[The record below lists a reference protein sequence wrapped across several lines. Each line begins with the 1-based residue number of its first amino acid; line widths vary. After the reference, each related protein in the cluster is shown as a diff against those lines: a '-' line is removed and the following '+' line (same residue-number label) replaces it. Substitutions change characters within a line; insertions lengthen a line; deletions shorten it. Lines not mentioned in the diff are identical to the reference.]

1 MSAKQHSTYCERM
14 AKTPQSTGIYCRLSY
29 LDDGTEE
36 RVDRQEADCRQLGDR
51 LAWPISEKH
60 IFKDPGRSAWQ
71 RNRKRP
77 GWDAMLRAIEAGE
90 IDSVIVYHG
99 DRLLRQPHDLEK
111 LISIADSKGIRI
123 ASVTGTRNLDSPD
136 DRYILRI
143 EAAGFCRA
151 SDDSSRR
158 IRRASD
164 ARAAKG
170 LPRPG
175 GTRAFGFERDNT
187 TIRREEAEVIETAA
201 ERLLAGQTMYSVV
214 RWANTVS
221 TTSTGRRWR
230 VNVFKDMITRPRIAG
245 LIERDG
251 VLVEAVWKPI
261 LPRETWEDVR
271 SLLAERG
278 KANGLYSPPV
288 GESAVRYLLS
298 GIARC
303 GTSGCGSAMLV
314 QVGTHKGGA
323 KRRTYLCSSTGC
335 EYRVGRSVEPLDAY
349 VVGRVLHVLN
359 DPDFIAGLYADG
371 GGTGVAAEISALERR
386 KAETKEQLENLADYP
401 EIDAAMVAKSL
412 ASFDRRI
419 TELRAQRAATAR
431 QRLLARMAGMTREQ
445 WEAEPLDV
453 QRATVAAL
461 FKVTVLRARRKGS
474 GFDPESVDLVPVE
487 D

>member
-1 MSAKQHSTYCERM
+1 MP
-14 AKTPQSTGIYCRLSY
+14 KTPQSTGIYCRLSY

-36 RVDRQEADCRQLGDR
+36 RVDRQESDCRQLSER
-51 LAWPISEKH
+51 LAWPISEQH

-77 GWDAMLRAIEAGE
+77 GWDALLKAIENGE

-99 DRLLRQPHDLEK
+99 DRLLRQPHDLET

-158 IRRASD
+158 IRRASE
-164 ARAAKG
+164 ARAVAG

-175 GTRAFGFERDNT
+175 GTRAFGFERDNLT
-187 TIRREEAEVIETAA
+187 VRPAEAEVIEEAA
-201 ERLLAGQTMYSVV
+201 DRLLAGQTMYSVV
-214 RWANTVS
+214 KWANEVS
-221 TTSTGRRWR
+221 TTSTGKRWR
-230 VNVFKDMITRPRIAG
+230 VNVFKDMIRRPRIGG
-245 LIERDG
+245 LLERDG
-251 VLVEAVWKPI
+251 VLCEATWEPV
-261 LPRETWEDVR
+261 LSRETWEDVR

-278 KANGLYSPPV
+278 EAKGLYVPPV

-303 GTSGCGSAMLV
+303 GTCRAAMMV
-314 QVGTHKGGA
+314 QVGTHKGGS

-335 EYRVGRSVEPLDAY
+335 EYRVGRSVPLLDAY
-349 VVGRVLHVLN
+349 VVGRVLQILN
-359 DPDFIAGLYADG
+359 DPEFIAGLYADQG
-371 GGTGVAAEISALERR
+371 DPGVAGDLAALKRRRAEA
-386 KAETKEQLENLADYP
+386 KEQLENLADYP
-401 EIDAAMVAKSL
+401 EIDATTAAKSL
-412 ASFDRRI
+412 ASFDRKI
-419 TELRAQRAATAR
+419 TKLRQRGAATAR
-431 QRLLARMAGMTREQ
+431 QRLLARMAGISRVG
-445 WEAEPLDV
+445 WDGEPLDV
-453 QRATVAAL
+453 RRATVAAL
-461 FKVTVLRARRKGS
+461 FRVRVLRAKRRGS
-474 GFDPESVDLVPVE
+474 GFDPDAVDLHPVE